1 MQRGLTTIFYALHC
15 TKRRLVEVKK
25 KEEKSAGVTYV
36 TECRYG
42 VLQQLTFL
50 FVTHGLI
57 CVRARH
63 DINTEPALVA
73 TCQAVFILICHLSF
87 ASNSPFPFLLSTA

>member
-73 TCQAVFILICHLSF
+73 ACQAVFILICHLSF
-87 ASNSPFPFLLSTA
+87 ASNSFFTQI